1 MLLGISWEG
10 GMLGCG
16 GGGGDGVGAVISSD
30 VGVDSLMIESELVV
44 NGYFYYV
51 MVF

>member
-1 MLLGISWEG
+1 MLLGVSWEE

-16 GGGGDGVGAVISSD
+16 DGGGGAVTSSD

-44 NGYFYYV
+44 MDNSII
-51 MVF
+51 

>member
-1 MLLGISWEG
+1 MLLGVSWEE

-16 GGGGDGVGAVISSD
+16 GDGGGGAVTSSD

-44 NGYFYYV
+44 MDNSII
-51 MVF
+51 